1 MSMGY
6 RSTVAYTIRFIPVEQ
21 EGIDFV
27 MAEERARG
35 SFFTFIAEAKSKDTV
50 AGAFLDEEHF
60 KVDEENLTIYFFAD
74 SVKWYESYE
83 DVQCHECLMGLSR
96 EWAEDGDCSSPYIG
110 GVFVRIGEELEDMVQ
125 EVWGE
130 GDYDWIRINR
140 TMHCDWLE

>member
-6 RSTVAYTIRFIPVEQ
+6 RSTVAYTIRFVPVEQ
-21 EGIDFV
+21 DGIDFV
-27 MAEERARG
+27 MAEERAKG

-50 AGAFLDEEHF
+50 AGAFLDKCI
-60 KVDEENLTIYFFAD
+60 KVDEENLTINFFAD

-140 TMHCDWLE
+140 TMHCDWME